1 MDAQVSSVGVGQ
13 VVGGGV
19 LGGLD
24 VPVYEAMKKASEA
37 LLSSRRLSEAWQ
49 RWEAYLEDVW
59 QERAQEAQELAKQQ
73 LEEAAREMQ
82 GKADAEAERR
92 VELCK
97 RVIF

>member
-49 RWEAYLEDVW
+49 RWEAYMEDML
-59 QERAQEAQELAKQQ
+59 QERAQEAQELPKQQ
-73 LEEAAREMQ
+73 LEEAARATQSMAE
-82 GKADAEAERR
+82 AEAERR
-92 VELCK
+92 IDMCK
-97 RVIF
+97 RVIC